1 MKAHVGELAE
11 WNKKLE
17 VRLSQE
23 AKLAEVARSL
33 ADITHE
39 VKNLIMQVVTGTELL
54 EEELK
59 ELRRLP
65 QHERRTER

>member
-1 MKAHVGELAE
+1 MEQEV
-11 WNKKLE
+11 E

-39 VKNLIMQVVTGTELL
+39 VKNLIMPVVSI
-54 EEELK
+54 
-59 ELRRLP
+59 
-65 QHERRTER
+65 QSS